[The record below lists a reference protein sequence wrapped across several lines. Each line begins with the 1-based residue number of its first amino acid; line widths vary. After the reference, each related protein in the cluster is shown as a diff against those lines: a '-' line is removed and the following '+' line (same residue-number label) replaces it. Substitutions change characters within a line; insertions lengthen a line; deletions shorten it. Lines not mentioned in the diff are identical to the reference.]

1 MSVWCYPPQALA
13 VPRRKEGG
21 HGGLE
26 GHGCPAEVRTGAH
39 KPRPDV
45 PQAPRPSRLTPA
57 SWWPGVSGV
66 VGFPGND
73 PLSPTQTTKQA
84 GNAHVSRR
92 KVASPSGPLAALDE
106 GASGNG
112 RRPRGTQTGRRGQGG
127 TVTSQTP
134 VATPAGSKAKG
145 APRGLDLPTASS
157 GAAGPPSGRG
167 VSGSRLQPCL
177 LSPGLHRP
185 VILTGQGAPGAH
197 WQPPASGPHTDG
209 VPWQL
214 ARREGLGPHRPR
226 WEATAGAGGHVA
238 RVPVSAVPRP
248 RILLWEPIGD
258 GNRRM
263 QRLALSPG
271 TGTER

>member
-1 MSVWCYPPQALA
+1 M
-13 VPRRKEGG
+13 
-21 HGGLE
+21 
-26 GHGCPAEVRTGAH
+26 
-39 KPRPDV
+39 
-45 PQAPRPSRLTPA
+45 
-57 SWWPGVSGV
+57 
-66 VGFPGND
+66 
-73 PLSPTQTTKQA
+73 
-84 GNAHVSRR
+84 
-92 KVASPSGPLAALDE
+92 
-106 GASGNG
+106 
-112 RRPRGTQTGRRGQGG
+112 
-127 TVTSQTP
+127 TSQTS

-145 APRGLDLPTASS
+145 APRGLDLPTVSS
-157 GAAGPPSGRG
+157 VQLGPRPGG
-167 VSGSRLQPCL
+167 VSPGHVCSPVL
-177 LSPGLHRP
+177 LSPGLHRL